1 MVTKR
6 DREGEVITKARTLV
20 TIAMAMTATTV
31 ILTAAMIATAKT
43 ATMPMAMM
51 AVATTVSDKEKQ
63 QRLYRNRVLGV

>member
-1 MVTKR
+1 
-6 DREGEVITKARTLV
+6 
-20 TIAMAMTATTV
+20 MAMTATTV

-63 QRLYRNRVLGV
+63 